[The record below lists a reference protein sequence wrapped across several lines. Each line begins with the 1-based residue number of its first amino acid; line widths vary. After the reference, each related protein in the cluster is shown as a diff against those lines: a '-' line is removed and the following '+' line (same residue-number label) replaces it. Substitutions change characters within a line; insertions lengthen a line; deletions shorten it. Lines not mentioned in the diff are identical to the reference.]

1 MFTGGFF
8 QKVELFQV
16 ALAFSRRCVA
26 VLTASLALVLP
37 ATITQAHHSMSAF
50 DKEQWFTRTG
60 VLVRVEFVNPHV
72 FLVVEIE
79 DDEGAPETWRLEG
92 PYPQHFHNVGYFK
105 SDLENSL
112 GKNVTVE
119 LSPARNGSH
128 EGLLRQLTLASGEF
142 ISACPLQC

>member
-8 QKVELFQV
+8 QKVELFPV
-16 ALAFSRRCVA
+16 ARTTPVRRGFISI
-26 VLTASLALVLP
+26 ASLACSLLATLV
-37 ATITQAHHSMSAF
+37 QAHHSMSAF

-60 VLVRVEFVNPHV
+60 ALVQVEFVNPHV

-79 DDEGAPETWRLEG
+79 NDNGATETWRLEG
-92 PYPQHFHNVGYFK
+92 PNPDYFYRVGFFK
-105 SDLENSL
+105 GDVEDSIGEEI
-112 GKNVTVE
+112 TVE

-128 EGLLRQLTLASGEF
+128 EGLLRQLTLASGDF